1 MELLANFL
9 NFWRNS
15 PSTQPT
21 NRWSHQWLFISLKD
35 WRSTVENHKDFN
47 FVHHSSHFSP
57 KQFWGHFDKY
67 IFENEHL
74 WTLNICESWGFLSF
88 SSVHWATIISA
99 IEVWRY
105 ELYGMQ
111 MSGRDICVWWTISV
125 HKKNIHGGPYVLP
138 SYYHLDAGGGAAAAA
153 AACWAAASWAAA
165 AAPCGNHC
173 NCLSRFAV

>member
-1 MELLANFL
+1 MKLPNFL
-9 NFWRNS
+9 NFWRKS
-15 PSTQPT
+15 PSTQLT
-21 NRWSHQWLFISLKD
+21 NRWSHQWLLISLKD

-47 FVHHSSHFSP
+47 FVNYSSHFSP

-99 IEVWRY
+99 SEVWRY

-125 HKKNIHGGPYVLP
+125 YKKIYMVDHMSQLLLLGKFEYTGGPIFKVVLE
-138 SYYHLDAGGGAAAAA
+138 
-153 AACWAAASWAAA
+153 C
-165 AAPCGNHC
+165 
-173 NCLSRFAV
+173 